1 MAARDRSPLDWYYL
15 IAEVEAFTERTG
27 WGMAQTWGCINQGQY
42 REALLIL
49 SECLATEA
57 EGNAGPASPEANR
70 ARLRRQIA
78 DQEQWR
84 ADNLGPLADLA
95 RARAVIRALD
105 DYAAEQARKGS
116 NGVAGRRGVL
126 AARPSG

>member
-1 MAARDRSPLDWYYL
+1 MAARDRPPLDWYYL

-27 WGMAQTWGCINQGQY
+27 WGMARTWGCISAGQY

-78 DQEQWR
+78 DQERWR
-84 ADNLGPLADLA
+84 ADNLGAAQSSELRAATGGGTPLYPPSRFL
-95 RARAVIRALD
+95 RTTWALGGLTD
-105 DYAAEQARKGS
+105 A
-116 NGVAGRRGVL
+116 
-126 AARPSG
+126 